1 MNSMDLHEQIMNL
14 QTPPALTFSGDKS
27 PFIAYKEGHRDARHA
42 AAELALKADAVAHAA
57 RRLLDWAE
65 QATEHADCINWH
77 AVNADEGAKLR
88 AALDELV
95 SG

>member
-1 MNSMDLHEQIMNL
+1 MDLHGQIMNL
-14 QTPPALTFSGDKS
+14 RAANDERDSG
-27 PFIAYKEGHRDARHA
+27 PYANGYRQGHRDARHA
-42 AAELALKADAVAHAA
+42 AAALALKADAVADAA
-57 RRLLDWAE
+57 RRLLDWVA
-65 QATEHADCINWH
+65 QASEHADCINWH